1 MMRSGMERRRMG
13 GVRFGVAIP
22 LPCSIFYLF
31 LLLRAG
37 SGVKLSPASTGSRQI
52 EQRFAMEPQDQ
63 TAIVGSR
70 VTLPCRVVNKSGQ
83 LQWTKDDFGLGTH
96 RNLSGFER
104 YTMVGSDE
112 EGDFSLDISPVML
125 DDDAKYQCQ
134 VGPGKGGTPGIRSRF
149 AKLTVL
155 VPPEAPKIVQGDFL
169 VTTEDREIELE
180 CVSVGGKPAA
190 EITWIDGLGNV
201 LSKGIEY
208 MKEPLRDARRYTAK
222 SILKL
227 TPKKEHHNTT
237 FTCQA
242 QNTADRTYRSVRLK
256 LEVKYAPKVSI
267 AVIGGALNGGRILEG
282 TEVRLSCRAD
292 ANPLEL
298 TYRWYVG
305 DELSEAN
312 HAAELLIS
320 NISRRYHGTTVR
332 CEVRNAVGKSEESV
346 TLDISYGPSFRTLPQ
361 SVEADQ
367 DATITLGCDVDGNP
381 TPDVLWIHE
390 PSDQVVSSA
399 PNVTLVVTAA
409 TAGRYYCKASVQG
422 FPEVEADATV
432 FLRGPPIINSPR
444 QQYGAIHD
452 GAQLECVA
460 LSIPRPR
467 LVLWSFNGRE
477 INASSSIESGAAE
490 EYRTLDSPI
499 PNGVRSTLVIH
510 HCLREHFG
518 RYNCTVVND
527 YGIDY
532 LEIDFV
538 SKEQNMLPVIVLG
551 SLVGT
556 TFLII
561 VTIIGLCLCS
571 RRSKKKHLPPADVI
585 PKYDVPGKD
594 CGEHGTTVGAEH
606 KIDRI
611 DDLLDGE
618 HARDT
623 MTTNIALNVRSA
635 AVPQTATG
643 VISSSMTAL
652 KGDPTD
658 YSRYSGDFSD
668 SLSHLQLQKSGGG
681 VGGTGVANNNG
692 YVPYV
697 NYARDYSPPTQHL
710 MQFKASSSSNSI
722 GNTLTNAGKPPVKP
736 GPNGQLPSGTMTLS
750 RKRTPGAPADL
761 LARPIATDT
770 GLPSIQSSVSSIPSG
785 LMNHPMLGCHIGLDT
800 RFGANY
806 GTLHGR
812 GSSSPM
818 QLPPPATANPAA
830 TPAPPPYS
838 ATRNANCL
846 LGLGLSAATPAGG
859 ATTGSLA
866 SSGTNSALLATGS
879 SSPSSTQSGSLSLA
893 SSSQHSQAPSIAGAT
908 AAPQSQTQQPQPQQQ
923 QQQPN
928 SPPGQFILPSSST
941 IKPGVLATHV

>member
-1 MMRSGMERRRMG
+1 MEL
-13 GVRFGVAIP
+13 AYP
-22 LPCSIFYLF
+22 IFFLF

-37 SGVKLSPASTGSRQI
+37 ASGAKQGVGSGERQI

-155 VPPEAPKIVQGDFL
+155 VPPEAPKIVQGDFM

-201 LSKGIEY
+201 LTKGIEY

-256 LEVKYAPKVSI
+256 LEVKYAPKVKI

-292 ANPLEL
+292 ANPPDV
-298 TYRWYVG
+298 TFRWFVG
-305 DELSEAN
+305 DELSDGN
-312 HAAELLIS
+312 HASELLIA
-320 NISRRYHGTTVR
+320 NVSRKYHGTTVR
-332 CEVRNAVGKSEESV
+332 CEVRNAVGRSDESE

-361 SVEADQ
+361 SVETDPE
-367 DATITLGCDVDGNP
+367 ATITLGCDVDGNP

-390 PSDQVVSSA
+390 PTDQVVSSA
-399 PNVTLVVTAA
+399 ANVTLVVTPA

-432 FLRGPPIINSPR
+432 YLRGPPTISSPR
-444 QQYGAIHD
+444 QQYGAVHD
-452 GAQLECVA
+452 SAQLECVA
-460 LSIPRPR
+460 LSIPKPR
-467 LVLWSFNGRE
+467 HVLWSFNGRE
-477 INASSSIESGAAE
+477 INVSTEPSAA
-490 EYRTLDSPI
+490 EYRTLDSPM

-527 YGIDY
+527 YGVDF
-532 LEIDFV
+532 LEIEFV
-538 SKEQNMLPVIVLG
+538 SKEQNLLPVIVLG
-551 SLVGT
+551 SLGGI

-561 VTIIGLCLCS
+561 VIVIGICLCS

-594 CGEHGTTVGAEH
+594 CGEHGGCGTGGGSSDH
-606 KIDRI
+606 KIDRT
-611 DDLLDGE
+611 DDRLESE
-618 HARDT
+618 HPRDT
-623 MTTNIALNVRSA
+623 ITTNIALNVRST
-635 AVPQTATG
+635 TATPVG
-643 VISSSMTAL
+643 AGAISSSLTAL
-652 KGDPTD
+652 KSDTTD

-668 SLSHLQLQKSGGG
+668 SLSHLQCQKSGPAGSGVTPGG
-681 VGGTGVANNNG
+681 NNNG

-710 MQFKASSSSNSI
+710 MQFKASSSSSSI
-722 GNTLTNAGKPPVKP
+722 GTALTGKPPMASTKP
-736 GPNGQLPSGTMTLS
+736 PNGQLPTGTMTLS
-750 RKRTPGAPADL
+750 RKRTPGPDG
-761 LARPIATDT
+761 
-770 GLPSIQSSVSSIPSG
+770 GLPSIQSSVSSIPNG

-812 GSSSPM
+812 GSNSPM

-838 ATRNANCL
+838 ATRNQNCL
-846 LGLGLSAATPAGG
+846 LGLGLNPGPGG
-859 ATTGSLA
+859 TSGSLA
-866 SSGTNSALLATGS
+866 SSGTNSGLMATGS

-893 SSSQHSQAPSIAGAT
+893 SSQLSQGPSIAGTGVTVSGVNST
-908 AAPQSQTQQPQPQQQ
+908 AAQSQTQ

-928 SPPGQFILPSSST
+928 SPPGQFILPSSSA

>member
-1 MMRSGMERRRMG
+1 MIRSSVRRRTTNVLRTSG
-13 GVRFGVAIP
+13 RSRLVAVVSP
-22 LPCSIFYLF
+22 YPIFYLF

-37 SGVKLSPASTGSRQI
+37 AGAKISPATNTRQI

-134 VGPGKGGTPGIRSRF
+134 VGPGRGGTPGIRSRF

-155 VPPEAPKIVQGDFL
+155 VPPEAPKIVQGDFM

-201 LSKGIEY
+201 LTKGIEY

-256 LEVKYAPKVSI
+256 LEVKYAPKVKI

-292 ANPLEL
+292 ANPPDV
-298 TYRWYVG
+298 TFRWYVG
-305 DELSEAN
+305 DELSDAN
-312 HAAELLIS
+312 HASELLIT

-367 DATITLGCDVDGNP
+367 DTTVTLSCDIDGNP
-381 TPDVLWIHE
+381 PPDVLWIHE

-399 PNVTLVVTAA
+399 TNVTLVVTPA

-422 FPEVEADATV
+422 FAEVEAEATV
-432 FLRGPPIINSPR
+432 YLRGPPAISSPR
-444 QQYGAIHD
+444 EQYGAVHD
-452 GAQLECVA
+452 SAQLECVA
-460 LSIPRPR
+460 LSIPKPR
-467 LVLWSFNGRE
+467 HVLWSFNGRE
-477 INASSSIESGAAE
+477 INVSSEPSAAE
-490 EYRTLDSPI
+490 YRALDSPT
-499 PNGVRSTLVIH
+499 PNGVRSTLIIH
-510 HCLREHFG
+510 HCQREHFG
-518 RYNCTVVND
+518 RYNCTVIND
-527 YGIDY
+527 YGIDF

-538 SKEQNMLPVIVLG
+538 SKEQNLLPVIVLG
-551 SLVGT
+551 SLGGI

-561 VTIIGLCLCS
+561 VVVIGICLCS
-571 RRSKKKHLPPADVI
+571 RRNKKKHLPPADVI
-585 PKYDVPGKD
+585 PKVSYRN
-594 CGEHGTTVGAEH
+594 C
-606 KIDRI
+606 
-611 DDLLDGE
+611 L
-618 HARDT
+618 
-623 MTTNIALNVRSA
+623 NIS
-635 AVPQTATG
+635 
-643 VISSSMTAL
+643 IFCFDFM
-652 KGDPTD
+652 
-658 YSRYSGDFSD
+658 SRYSGDFSD
-668 SLSHLQLQKSGGG
+668 SLSHLQCPKASGPGGG
-681 VGGTGVANNNG
+681 VGTGNNNG

-722 GNTLTNAGKPPVKP
+722 GNTLTGKPPAKP
-736 GPNGQLPSGTMTLS
+736 PNGQLPTGTMTLS
-750 RKRTPGAPADL
+750 RKRTPAPDL
-761 LARPIATDT
+761 TRPPET
-770 GLPSIQSSVSSIPSG
+770 GLPSIQSSVSSIPNG

-838 ATRNANCL
+838 ATRNQNCL
-846 LGLGLSAATPAGG
+846 LGLGLPPGGTAA
-859 ATTGSLA
+859 SLA
-866 SSGTNSALLATGS
+866 SSGNNSALLATGS

-893 SSSQHSQAPSIAGAT
+893 SSQLSQAPSIAGT
-908 AAPQSQTQQPQPQQQ
+908 AAVTAQGQLQGQSQQQQQQQ

-928 SPPGQFILPSSST
+928 SPPGQFILPASST

>member
-1 MMRSGMERRRMG
+1 MFRSLVGRRKTIVHTGRS
-13 GVRFGVAIP
+13 RLVAVVSP
-22 LPCSIFYLF
+22 YPIFYLF

-37 SGVKLSPASTGSRQI
+37 SGAKLSPVANNRQI

-125 DDDAKYQCQ
+125 DDDARYQCQ
-134 VGPGKGGTPGIRSRF
+134 VGPGRGGTPGIRSRF

-155 VPPEAPKIVQGDFL
+155 VPPEAPKIVQGDFM

-201 LSKGIEY
+201 LTKGIEY

-256 LEVKYAPKVSI
+256 LEVKYAPKVKI

-292 ANPLEL
+292 ANPPDV
-298 TYRWYVG
+298 TFRWYVG
-305 DELSEAN
+305 EELSEAN
-312 HAAELLIS
+312 HASELLIA

-346 TLDISYGPSFRTLPQ
+346 TLDISYGPSFRALPQ
-361 SVEADQ
+361 SLEADQ
-367 DATITLGCDVDGNP
+367 DATVTLSCDIDGNP
-381 TPDVLWIHE
+381 SPDVLWIHE

-399 PNVTLVVTAA
+399 NNVTLVVTTA

-422 FPEVEADATV
+422 FAEIEAEATV
-432 FLRGPPIINSPR
+432 YLRGPPAINSPR
-444 QQYGAIHD
+444 QQYGAVHD
-452 GAQLECVA
+452 SAQLECVA
-460 LSIPRPR
+460 LSIPKPR
-467 LVLWSFNGRE
+467 HVLWSFNGRE
-477 INASSSIESGAAE
+477 INISSEPSAAE
-490 EYRTLDSPI
+490 YRALDIPI
-499 PNGVRSTLVIH
+499 PNGVRSTLIIH
-510 HCLREHFG
+510 HCQREHFG

-527 YGIDY
+527 YGIDF

-538 SKEQNMLPVIVLG
+538 SKEQNLLPVIVLG
-551 SLVGT
+551 SLGGI

-561 VTIIGLCLCS
+561 VIVIVICLCS
-571 RRSKKKHLPPADVI
+571 RRNKKKHLPPADVI
-585 PKYDVPGKD
+585 PKYDVPGKE
-594 CGEHGTTVGAEH
+594 CGEHGGTTVSTEH

-611 DDLLDGE
+611 DDMLDGD
-618 HARDT
+618 HPRDT
-623 MTTNIALNVRSA
+623 ITTNIVLNVRSA
-635 AVPQTATG
+635 AVPQTGTAA
-643 VISSSMTAL
+643 ISSSLTAL
-652 KGDPTD
+652 KGDTTTD

-668 SLSHLQLQKSGGG
+668 SLSHLQCQKASGPGGG
-681 VGGTGVANNNG
+681 VGSSNNNG

-722 GNTLTNAGKPPVKP
+722 GNTLTGKPPAKP
-736 GPNGQLPSGTMTLS
+736 PNGQLPTGTMTLS
-750 RKRTPGAPADL
+750 RKRTPAPDL
-761 LARPIATDT
+761 TRPAET
-770 GLPSIQSSVSSIPSG
+770 GLPSIQSSVSSIPNG

-838 ATRNANCL
+838 ATRNQNCL
-846 LGLGLSAATPAGG
+846 LGLGLTPAPGG
-859 ATTGSLA
+859 TSSSLA
-866 SSGTNSALLATGS
+866 SSGNNSALLATGS

-893 SSSQHSQAPSIAGAT
+893 SSQLSQAASISGT
-908 AAPQSQTQQPQPQQQ
+908 GTVSAPGQPQGQQPQQ

-928 SPPGQFILPSSST
+928 SPPGQFILPSSNT

>member
-1 MMRSGMERRRMG
+1 MFRSLVGRRTTI
-13 GVRFGVAIP
+13 VRTGSSRLVAVVFP
-22 LPCSIFYLF
+22 YPIFYLF

-37 SGVKLSPASTGSRQI
+37 SGAKLSTTTNTRQI

-125 DDDAKYQCQ
+125 DDDARYQCQ
-134 VGPGKGGTPGIRSRF
+134 VGPGRGGTPGIRSRF

-155 VPPEAPKIVQGDFL
+155 VPPEAPKIVQGDFM

-201 LSKGIEY
+201 LTKGIEY

-256 LEVKYAPKVSI
+256 LEVKYAPKVKI

-292 ANPLEL
+292 ANPPDV
-298 TYRWYVG
+298 TFRWYVG
-305 DELSEAN
+305 EELSEAN
-312 HAAELLIS
+312 HASELLIA

-346 TLDISYGPSFRTLPQ
+346 TLDISYGPSFRTMPQ
-361 SVEADQ
+361 SVEADL
-367 DATITLGCDVDGNP
+367 DATVTLSCDIDGNP
-381 TPDVLWIHE
+381 PPDVLWIHE

-399 PNVTLVVTAA
+399 TNVTLVVTAA

-422 FPEVEADATV
+422 FAEIEAEATV
-432 FLRGPPIINSPR
+432 YLRGPPAINSPR
-444 QQYGAIHD
+444 QQYGAVHD
-452 GAQLECVA
+452 SAQLECVA
-460 LSIPRPR
+460 LSIPKPR
-467 LVLWSFNGRE
+467 HVLWSFNGRE
-477 INASSSIESGAAE
+477 INVSSEPSAAE
-490 EYRTLDSPI
+490 YRALDSPI
-499 PNGVRSTLVIH
+499 PNGIRSTLVIH
-510 HCLREHFG
+510 HCQHEHFG

-527 YGIDY
+527 YGIDF

-538 SKEQNMLPVIVLG
+538 SK
-551 SLVGT
+551 
-556 TFLII
+556 
-561 VTIIGLCLCS
+561 
-571 RRSKKKHLPPADVI
+571 
-585 PKYDVPGKD
+585 GKD
-594 CGEHGTTVGAEH
+594 CGEHGGTTVSTDH

-611 DDLLDGE
+611 DDMLDGE
-618 HARDT
+618 HPRDT
-623 MTTNIALNVRSA
+623 ITTNIALNVRSA
-635 AVPQTATG
+635 AAPQTGTG
-643 VISSSMTAL
+643 AISSSLTAL
-652 KGDPTD
+652 KGDTTTD

-668 SLSHLQLQKSGGG
+668 SLSHLQCQKATGPGGG
-681 VGGTGVANNNG
+681 VGGGNNNG

-722 GNTLTNAGKPPVKP
+722 GNTLTGKPPAKP
-736 GPNGQLPSGTMTLS
+736 PNGQLPTGTMTLS
-750 RKRTPGAPADL
+750 RKRTPAPDL
-761 LARPIATDT
+761 TRPAET
-770 GLPSIQSSVSSIPSG
+770 GLPSIQSSVSSIPNG

-838 ATRNANCL
+838 ATRNQNCL
-846 LGLGLSAATPAGG
+846 LGLGLSPAPGG
-859 ATTGSLA
+859 TSSSLA
-866 SSGTNSALLATGS
+866 SSGNNSALLATGS

-893 SSSQHSQAPSIAGAT
+893 SSQLSQAPSIPGT
-908 AAPQSQTQQPQPQQQ
+908 GTINAPGQQQQ

-928 SPPGQFILPSSST
+928 SPPGQFILPSSNS

>member
-1 MMRSGMERRRMG
+1 MLRALNGRRTTRSRLAA
-13 GVRFGVAIP
+13 VTASP
-22 LPCSIFYLF
+22 YPIFYLF
-31 LLLRAG
+31 LLLRVGGGAKVSPAAG
-37 SGVKLSPASTGSRQI
+37 SGSRQL

-134 VGPGKGGTPGIRSRF
+134 VGPGRGGTPGIRSRF
-149 AKLTVL
+149 AKLIVL
-155 VPPEAPKIVQGDFL
+155 VPPEAPKIVQGDFM

-190 EITWIDGLGNV
+190 EITWIDGLGTV
-201 LSKGIEY
+201 LTRGIEY

-256 LEVKYAPKVSI
+256 LEVKYAPKVKI

-292 ANPLEL
+292 ANPPDV
-298 TYRWYVG
+298 TYRWFVG
-305 DELSEAN
+305 EELSDGS
-312 HAAELLIS
+312 HASELLIA
-320 NISRRYHGTTVR
+320 NISRKYHGTTVR

-346 TLDISYGPSFRTLPQ
+346 TLDISYGPSFRAPPQ
-361 SVEADQ
+361 SVEADP
-367 DATITLGCDVDGNP
+367 DTTVTLGCDVDGNP
-381 TPDVLWIHE
+381 APDVLWIHE

-399 PNVTLVVTAA
+399 ANVTLVVTPA

-422 FPEVEADATV
+422 FAEVEADATV
-432 FLRGPPIINSPR
+432 YLRGPPAISSPR
-444 QQYGAIHD
+444 QQYGAVHD
-452 GAQLECVA
+452 SAQLECVA
-460 LSIPRPR
+460 LSIPKPR
-467 LVLWSFNGRE
+467 HVLWSFNGRE
-477 INASSSIESGAAE
+477 INVSAEPNAAE
-490 EYRTLDSPI
+490 YRALDSPI
-499 PNGVRSTLVIH
+499 PNGVRSTLIIH
-510 HCLREHFG
+510 HCQREHFG

-532 LEIDFV
+532 LEIEFV
-538 SKEQNMLPVIVLG
+538 SKGKPNLLPVIVLG
-551 SLVGT
+551 SLGGIT
-556 TFLII
+556 ILII
-561 VTIIGLCLCS
+561 LVVIAICLCS
-571 RRSKKKHLPPADVI
+571 RRNRKKHLPPADVI
-585 PKYDVPGKD
+585 PKVRVRANSPVA
-594 CGEHGTTVGAEH
+594 CGSV
-606 KIDRI
+606 
-611 DDLLDGE
+611 
-618 HARDT
+618 
-623 MTTNIALNVRSA
+623 
-635 AVPQTATG
+635 QF
-643 VISSSMTAL
+643 
-652 KGDPTD
+652 
-658 YSRYSGDFSD
+658 RYSGDFSD
-668 SLSHLQLQKSGGG
+668 SLSHLQCPKVGGG
-681 VGGTGVANNNG
+681 PTGTSGNSTSSTGNSTSNNSNG

-722 GNTLTNAGKPPVKP
+722 GNALTAKPPARP
-736 GPNGQLPSGTMTLS
+736 PANGQLPTGTMTLT
-750 RKRTPGAPADL
+750 RKRTPAAPPDAGGA
-761 LARPIATDT
+761 
-770 GLPSIQSSVSSIPSG
+770 LPSIQSSVSSIPNG
-785 LMNHPMLGCHIGLDT
+785 LMSN
-800 RFGANY
+800 
-806 GTLHGR
+806 
-812 GSSSPM
+812 PM

-838 ATRNANCL
+838 ATRNQNCL
-846 LGLGLSAATPAGG
+846 LGLGLPPAAGG
-859 ATTGSLA
+859 PTT
-866 SSGTNSALLATGS
+866 GTNSAALLATGS

-893 SSSQHSQAPSIAGAT
+893 SSQLSQAPSIAGGTVGTGQGAGGRE
-908 AAPQSQTQQPQPQQQ
+908 QQ

-928 SPPGQFILPSSST
+928 SPPGQFILPSSNT

>member
-1 MMRSGMERRRMG
+1 MLRALNGRRTTRSRLAA
-13 GVRFGVAIP
+13 VTASP
-22 LPCSIFYLF
+22 YPIFYLF
-31 LLLRAG
+31 LLLRVGGGAKVSPAAG
-37 SGVKLSPASTGSRQI
+37 SGSRQL

-134 VGPGKGGTPGIRSRF
+134 VGPGRGGTPGIRSRF
-149 AKLTVL
+149 AKLIVL
-155 VPPEAPKIVQGDFL
+155 VPPEAPKIVQGDFM

-190 EITWIDGLGNV
+190 EITWIDGLGTV
-201 LSKGIEY
+201 LTRGIEY

-256 LEVKYAPKVSI
+256 LEVKYAPKVKI

-292 ANPLEL
+292 ANPPDV
-298 TYRWYVG
+298 TYRWFVG
-305 DELSEAN
+305 EELSDGS
-312 HAAELLIS
+312 HASELLIA
-320 NISRRYHGTTVR
+320 NISRKYHGTTVR

-346 TLDISYGPSFRTLPQ
+346 TLDISYGPSFRAPPQ
-361 SVEADQ
+361 SVEADP
-367 DATITLGCDVDGNP
+367 DTTVTLGCDVDGNP
-381 TPDVLWIHE
+381 APDVLWIHE

-399 PNVTLVVTAA
+399 ANVTLVVTPA

-422 FPEVEADATV
+422 FAEVEADATV
-432 FLRGPPIINSPR
+432 YLRGPPAISSPR
-444 QQYGAIHD
+444 QQYGAVHD
-452 GAQLECVA
+452 SAQLECVA
-460 LSIPRPR
+460 LSIPKPR
-467 LVLWSFNGRE
+467 HVLWSFNGRE
-477 INASSSIESGAAE
+477 INVSAEPNAAE
-490 EYRTLDSPI
+490 YRALDSPI
-499 PNGVRSTLVIH
+499 PNGVRSTLIIH
-510 HCLREHFG
+510 HCQREHFG

-532 LEIDFV
+532 LEIEFV
-538 SKEQNMLPVIVLG
+538 SKEPNLLPVIVLG
-551 SLVGT
+551 SLGGIT
-556 TFLII
+556 ILII
-561 VTIIGLCLCS
+561 LVVIAICLCS
-571 RRSKKKHLPPADVI
+571 RRNRKKHLPPADVI

-594 CGEHGTTVGAEH
+594 CGEHGGTTVSDH

-611 DDLLDGE
+611 DDMLDGE
-618 HARDT
+618 HPRDT
-623 MTTNIALNVRSA
+623 ITTNIALNVRSGVA
-635 AVPQTATG
+635 GPQTGTTA
-643 VISSSMTAL
+643 ISSSLTAL
-652 KGDPTD
+652 KGDTTTD

-668 SLSHLQLQKSGGG
+668 SLSHLQCPKVGGG
-681 VGGTGVANNNG
+681 PTGTSGNSTSSTGNSTSNNSNG

-722 GNTLTNAGKPPVKP
+722 GNALTAKPPARP
-736 GPNGQLPSGTMTLS
+736 PANGQLPTGTMTLT
-750 RKRTPGAPADL
+750 RKRTPAAPPDAGGA
-761 LARPIATDT
+761 
-770 GLPSIQSSVSSIPSG
+770 LPSIQSSVSSIPNG
-785 LMNHPMLGCHIGLDT
+785 LMNHPMLGCHLGLDT

-812 GSSSPM
+812 GPSPM

-838 ATRNANCL
+838 ATRNQNCL
-846 LGLGLSAATPAGG
+846 LGLGLPPAAGG
-859 ATTGSLA
+859 PTT
-866 SSGTNSALLATGS
+866 GTNSAALLATGS

-893 SSSQHSQAPSIAGAT
+893 SSQLSQAPSIAGGTVGTGQGAGGRE
-908 AAPQSQTQQPQPQQQ
+908 QQ

-928 SPPGQFILPSSST
+928 SPPGQFILPSSNT

>member
-1 MMRSGMERRRMG
+1 MFHPTVRRRTAI
-13 GVRFGVAIP
+13 VRRTSRRGRLVAVVSP
-22 LPCSIFYLF
+22 FPIFFLF

-37 SGVKLSPASTGSRQI
+37 AGAKLSPAINTRQI

-134 VGPGKGGTPGIRSRF
+134 VGPGRGGTPGIRSRF

-155 VPPEAPKIVQGDFL
+155 VPPEAPKIVQGDFM

-201 LSKGIEY
+201 LTKGIEY

-256 LEVKYAPKVSI
+256 LEVKYAPKVKI

-292 ANPLEL
+292 ANPPDV
-298 TYRWYVG
+298 TFRWYVG

-312 HAAELLIS
+312 HASELLIA

-367 DATITLGCDVDGNP
+367 DTTVTLGCDIDGNP
-381 TPDVLWIHE
+381 PPDVLWIHE

-399 PNVTLVVTAA
+399 TNVTLVVTPA

-422 FPEVEADATV
+422 FAEVEAEATV
-432 FLRGPPIINSPR
+432 YLRGPPAISSPR
-444 QQYGAIHD
+444 EQYGAVHD
-452 GAQLECVA
+452 SAQLECVA
-460 LSIPRPR
+460 LSIPKPR
-467 LVLWSFNGRE
+467 HVLWSFNGRE
-477 INASSSIESGAAE
+477 INVSSEPSAAE
-490 EYRTLDSPI
+490 YRALDSPT
-499 PNGVRSTLVIH
+499 PNGVRSTLIIH
-510 HCLREHFG
+510 HCQREHFG
-518 RYNCTVVND
+518 RYNCTVIND

-538 SKEQNMLPVIVLG
+538 SK
-551 SLVGT
+551 
-556 TFLII
+556 
-561 VTIIGLCLCS
+561 
-571 RRSKKKHLPPADVI
+571 
-585 PKYDVPGKD
+585 
-594 CGEHGTTVGAEH
+594 
-606 KIDRI
+606 DRI
-611 DDLLDGE
+611 DDMLDGE
-618 HARDT
+618 HARDSI
-623 MTTNIALNVRSA
+623 TTNIALNVRSA
-635 AVPQTATG
+635 AMPQTGSGA
-643 VISSSMTAL
+643 ISSSLTAL
-652 KGDPTD
+652 KGDTTTD

-668 SLSHLQLQKSGGG
+668 SLSHLQCPKPSGPG
-681 VGGTGVANNNG
+681 NNNG

-722 GNTLTNAGKPPVKP
+722 GNAITGKPPAKP
-736 GPNGQLPSGTMTLS
+736 PNGQLPTGTMTLS
-750 RKRTPGAPADL
+750 RKRTPAPDL
-761 LARPIATDT
+761 TRPPEP
-770 GLPSIQSSVSSIPSG
+770 GLPSIQSSVSSIPNG
-785 LMNHPMLGCHIGLDT
+785 LMNHPMLGCHIGLDA

-812 GSSSPM
+812 GSNSPM

-838 ATRNANCL
+838 ATRNQNCL
-846 LGLGLSAATPAGG
+846 LGLGLAPASGSAANSV
-859 ATTGSLA
+859 TGN
-866 SSGTNSALLATGS
+866 NSALLATGS

-893 SSSQHSQAPSIAGAT
+893 SSQLSQAPSIAGTAT
-908 AAPQSQTQQPQPQQQ
+908 VTAQGQPQGQP
-923 QQQPN
+923 QQPN
-928 SPPGQFILPSSST
+928 SPPGQFILPASST

>member
-1 MMRSGMERRRMG
+1 MFRSLDDRRKAQRA
-13 GVRFGVAIP
+13 RLVAVVSSPYRIV
-22 LPCSIFYLF
+22 YLF
-31 LLLRAG
+31 LLLRVG
-37 SGVKLSPASTGSRQI
+37 SGAKVSPATGSRQI

-134 VGPGKGGTPGIRSRF
+134 VGPGRGGTPGIRSRF

-155 VPPEAPKIVQGDFL
+155 VPPEAPKIVQGDFM

-256 LEVKYAPKVSI
+256 LEVKYAPKVKI

-292 ANPLEL
+292 ANPPDL
-298 TYRWYVG
+298 TFRWFVG
-305 DELSEAN
+305 EELSDGN
-312 HAAELLIS
+312 HASELLIA
-320 NISRRYHGTTVR
+320 NISRKYHGTTVR

-346 TLDISYGPSFRTLPQ
+346 TLDISYGPSFRTLPH

-367 DATITLGCDVDGNP
+367 DTTITLSCDVDGNP
-381 TPDVLWIHE
+381 TPEVLWIHE

-399 PNVTLVVTAA
+399 ANVTLVVTAA

-422 FPEVEADATV
+422 FAEVEADATV
-432 FLRGPPIINSPR
+432 YLRGPPEISSPR
-444 QQYGAIHD
+444 QQYGAVHD
-452 GAQLECVA
+452 SAQLECVA
-460 LSIPRPR
+460 LSIPKPR
-467 LVLWSFNGRE
+467 HVLWSFNGRE
-477 INASSSIESGAAE
+477 INASTEPSAAE
-490 EYRTLDSPI
+490 YRALDSPI
-499 PNGVRSTLVIH
+499 PNGVRSTLIIH
-510 HCLREHFG
+510 HCQREHFG

-538 SKEQNMLPVIVLG
+538 SKEQNLLPVIVLG
-551 SLVGT
+551 SLGGVT
-556 TFLII
+556 ILII
-561 VTIIGLCLCS
+561 IIIIGICLCS
-571 RRSKKKHLPPADVI
+571 RRNKKKHLPPADVI

-594 CGEHGTTVGAEH
+594 CGDGGTTVGDH

-611 DDLLDGE
+611 DDMLDGE
-618 HARDT
+618 HPRDT
-623 MTTNIALNVRSA
+623 ITTNIALNVRSA
-635 AVPQTATG
+635 VSGPQTGTTA
-643 VISSSMTAL
+643 ISSSLTAL
-652 KGDPTD
+652 KGDTTTD

-668 SLSHLQLQKSGGG
+668 SLSHLQCGKGQVAGG
-681 VGGTGVANNNG
+681 VTGGSGTITNNTNNNG

-710 MQFKASSSSNSI
+710 MQFKASNSSNSI
-722 GNTLTNAGKPPVKP
+722 GNTLTGKPPVKP
-736 GPNGQLPSGTMTLS
+736 PNGQLPTGTMTLT
-750 RKRTPGAPADL
+750 RKRTPAATAAAAPE
-761 LARPIATDT
+761 T
-770 GLPSIQSSVSSIPSG
+770 GLPSIQSSVSSIPNG
-785 LMNHPMLGCHIGLDT
+785 LMSHPMLGCHIGLDT

-812 GSSSPM
+812 SSGTSPM

-838 ATRNANCL
+838 ATRNQNCL
-846 LGLGLSAATPAGG
+846 LGLGLPPGG
-859 ATTGSLA
+859 GTSSSLA

-893 SSSQHSQAPSIAGAT
+893 SSHLSQAPSIAGGTIGTSAGGL
-908 AAPQSQTQQPQPQQQ
+908 SQQPARGEQQL
-923 QQQPN
+923 QQPN
-928 SPPGQFILPSSST
+928 SPPGQFILPSSNT

>member
-1 MMRSGMERRRMG
+1 MLRSWEERRTTTRA
-13 GVRFGVAIP
+13 RLVAVVVSP
-22 LPCSIFYLF
+22 YPIFYLF
-31 LLLRAG
+31 LLLRVGGGAKVSAA
-37 SGVKLSPASTGSRQI
+37 SGTRQI

-134 VGPGKGGTPGIRSRF
+134 VGPGRGGTPGIRSRF

-155 VPPEAPKIVQGDFL
+155 VPPEAPKIVQGDFM

-201 LSKGIEY
+201 LTKGIEY

-256 LEVKYAPKVSI
+256 LEVKYAPKVRI

-292 ANPLEL
+292 ANPPDV
-298 TYRWYVG
+298 TFRWFVG
-305 DELSEAN
+305 EELSDGN
-312 HAAELLIS
+312 HASELLIA
-320 NISRRYHGTTVR
+320 NISRKYHGTTVR

-367 DATITLGCDVDGNP
+367 DTTVTLSCDVDGNP
-381 TPDVLWIHE
+381 APDVLWIHE

-399 PNVTLVVTAA
+399 ANVTLVVTGS

-422 FPEVEADATV
+422 FAEVEADATV
-432 FLRGPPIINSPR
+432 YLRGPPAISSPR
-444 QQYGAIHD
+444 QQYGTVHD
-452 GAQLECVA
+452 SAQLECVA

-467 LVLWSFNGRE
+467 HVMWSFNGRE
-477 INASSSIESGAAE
+477 INVSAEPSAA

-499 PNGVRSTLVIH
+499 PNGVRSTLIIH
-510 HCLREHFG
+510 HCQREHFG

-538 SKEQNMLPVIVLG
+538 SKEQNLLPMIMLG
-551 SLVGT
+551 SLGGIT
-556 TFLII
+556 ILII
-561 VTIIGLCLCS
+561 LIVIGICLCS
-571 RRSKKKHLPPADVI
+571 RRNKKKHLPPADVI
-585 PKYDVPGKD
+585 PKVNTNSGRLISHQYDVPGKD
-594 CGEHGTTVGAEH
+594 CGEHGGTTVGDH

-611 DDLLDGE
+611 DDMLDGE
-618 HARDT
+618 HPRDSI
-623 MTTNIALNVRSA
+623 TTNIALNVRSA
-635 AVPQTATG
+635 VAAPSTGTTA
-643 VISSSMTAL
+643 ISSSLTAL
-652 KGDPTD
+652 KGDATTD

-668 SLSHLQLQKSGGG
+668 SLSHLQCPKGPVSGQ
-681 VGGTGVANNNG
+681 TGISSGNSNSNNG

-722 GNTLTNAGKPPVKP
+722 GNTLTGKPPTKP
-736 GPNGQLPSGTMTLS
+736 PNGQLPTGTMTLT
-750 RKRTPGAPADL
+750 RKRTPAGA
-761 LARPIATDT
+761 DT
-770 GLPSIQSSVSSIPSG
+770 GTLPSIQSSVSSIPNG
-785 LMNHPMLGCHIGLDT
+785 LM
-800 RFGANY
+800 
-806 GTLHGR
+806 
-812 GSSSPM
+812 
-818 QLPPPATANPAA
+818 
-830 TPAPPPYS
+830 
-838 ATRNANCL
+838 
-846 LGLGLSAATPAGG
+846 
-859 ATTGSLA
+859 
-866 SSGTNSALLATGS
+866 
-879 SSPSSTQSGSLSLA
+879 
-893 SSSQHSQAPSIAGAT
+893 
-908 AAPQSQTQQPQPQQQ
+908 
-923 QQQPN
+923 
-928 SPPGQFILPSSST
+928 
-941 IKPGVLATHV
+941 